1 MGKTVLLMRENEER
15 MKFLGY
21 NTNISRLILFTFT
34 GAVAGLAGAFY
45 TLHFQFVSI
54 SAISVDMTTAV
65 LLMAFVGGTKT
76 FWGPILGAFVYI
88 ILQNYLSDITDRWPL
103 FMGFIFV
110 FMVLFIPGG
119 LSEVILNLSS
129 GSFGKD
135 GNGGNPPRRGSD
147 IMSDYLHIQDIH
159 KDFSGLKVLTGVDF
173 KVTEKERHAVI
184 GPNGAGK
191 TTLFNIISGK
201 FKPSSGAILFKG
213 QDISGK
219 PAHVLN
225 RLGLSRSFQITN
237 VFQEL
242 GVFDNI
248 LSGVRSRHGLRYHF
262 FKRPDHDREHR
273 GKTEAIIEEVGLT
286 DVKDKPASFLSY
298 GQQRALE
305 IGITLSTEP
314 ELILLDEPTAG
325 MTREETEHAIRMIDQ
340 VTAGRTLIIIE
351 HDMEVVFSLADTISV
366 LHYGTILV
374 SDTPEKI
381 RNDQRVKDAY
391 LGEG

>member
-1 MGKTVLLMRENEER
+1 
-15 MKFLGY
+15 
-21 NTNISRLILFTFT
+21 
-34 GAVAGLAGAFY
+34 
-45 TLHFQFVSI
+45 
-54 SAISVDMTTAV
+54 
-65 LLMAFVGGTKT
+65 
-76 FWGPILGAFVYI
+76 
-88 ILQNYLSDITDRWPL
+88 
-103 FMGFIFV
+103 
-110 FMVLFIPGG
+110 
-119 LSEVILNLSS
+119 
-129 GSFGKD
+129 
-135 GNGGNPPRRGSD
+135 
-147 IMSDYLHIQDIH
+147 MSDYLHIQDIH

-173 KVTEKERHAVI
+173 QVQEKERHAVI

-201 FKPSSGAILFKG
+201 FKPSSGAIIFKG
-213 QDISGK
+213 KDISGK
-219 PAHVLN
+219 PPHVLN
-225 RLGLSRSFQITN
+225 RHGLSRSFQITN

-242 GVFDNI
+242 SVFENI
-248 LSGVRSRHGLRYHF
+248 LSGVRSRYGLRYHF
-262 FKRPDHDREHR
+262 FKKPRQDRNICER
-273 GKTEAIIEEVGLT
+273 VESIVEKVGLT
-286 DVKDKPASFLSY
+286 DVQDQPASSLSY

-325 MTREETEHAIRMIDQ
+325 MTREETNQAIRMIDQ
-340 VTAGRTLIIIE
+340 VTAGRTLIVIE

>member
-1 MGKTVLLMRENEER
+1 
-15 MKFLGY
+15 
-21 NTNISRLILFTFT
+21 
-34 GAVAGLAGAFY
+34 
-45 TLHFQFVSI
+45 
-54 SAISVDMTTAV
+54 
-65 LLMAFVGGTKT
+65 
-76 FWGPILGAFVYI
+76 
-88 ILQNYLSDITDRWPL
+88 
-103 FMGFIFV
+103 
-110 FMVLFIPGG
+110 
-119 LSEVILNLSS
+119 
-129 GSFGKD
+129 
-135 GNGGNPPRRGSD
+135 
-147 IMSDYLHIQDIH
+147 MSDYLHIQDIH
-159 KDFSGLKVLTGVDF
+159 KDFSGLKVLTGVEF
-173 KVTEKERHAVI
+173 KVKEKERHAVI

-213 QDISGK
+213 KDISGK
-219 PAHVLN
+219 PAHILN
-225 RLGLSRSFQITN
+225 HRGLSRSFQITN

-242 GVFDNI
+242 SVFENI
-248 LSGVRSRHGLRYHF
+248 LSGVRSRYGLRYHF
-262 FKRPDHDREHR
+262 FKKPDQDRKICE
-273 GKTEAIIEEVGLT
+273 KVEAILEEVGLT
-286 DVKDKPASFLSY
+286 DVKDQPASSLSY

-325 MTREETEHAIRMIDQ
+325 MTREETDQAIKMIDK

-351 HDMEVVFSLADTISV
+351 HDMEVVFSLANTISV